1 MKKEP
6 GSYFR
11 SFQTYFGGLFIT
23 SGLNSE
29 NHTMIFHFR
38 LHKMNLF
45 IPQHILIYLEAA
57 TRRVLCKKRSYNFH
71 NIHRKTPVPES
82 LF

>member
-11 SFQTYFGGLFIT
+11 SFQTYFGGLFKT

-45 IPQHILIYLEAA
+45 IPEHILIYLEAA
-57 TRRVLCKKRSYNFH
+57 TRRVLCKKRS
-71 NIHRKTPVPES
+71 
-82 LF
+82 